1 MNVYE
6 SNNIAKSL
14 YTHIH
19 LGVNVL
25 FSSKKNPN
33 LALHQTNNKKQREHF
48 TQENIIYYY
57 RTYNLLF
64 SFEVSSTTPRD
75 NYDNETLLTKR
86 THHTNTLRVL
96 GSDFSFTYLC
106 LVFQI
111 NYPGVDR
118 DHLYI
123 A

>member
-1 MNVYE
+1 MSTKVII
-6 SNNIAKSL
+6 SPKV
-14 YTHIH
+14 YTHTYTWVSMFC
-19 LGVNVL
+19 LVQ
-25 FSSKKNPN
+25 KKNPN
-33 LALHQTNNKKQREHF
+33 LALHQTNKKQREHF

-111 NYPGVDR
+111 HYPGLNR

>member
-1 MNVYE
+1 MSTKVII
-6 SNNIAKSL
+6 SPKV
-14 YTHIH
+14 YTHTYTWVSMFC
-19 LGVNVL
+19 LVQ
-25 FSSKKNPN
+25 KKSQPSTPPN
-33 LALHQTNNKKQREHF
+33 KQQKQREHF